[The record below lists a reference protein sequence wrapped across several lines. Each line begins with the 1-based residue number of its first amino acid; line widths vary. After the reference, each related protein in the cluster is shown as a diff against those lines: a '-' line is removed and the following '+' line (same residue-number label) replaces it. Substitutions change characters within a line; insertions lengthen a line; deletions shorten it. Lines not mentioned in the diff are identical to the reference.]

1 LPGIYSNYPQTPNP
15 KAESPDGHVAE
26 IVAGMSLNDEL
37 GTSIR
42 LTRGE
47 SDPESLEVIRKTEN

>member
-1 LPGIYSNYPQTPNP
+1 LPGIDSNYPKPPNA
-15 KAESPDGHVAE
+15 KAESPDGHVTE
-26 IVAGMSLNDEL
+26 IVAGTSLNDEL

-47 SDPESLEVIRKTEN
+47 SDPEPLEVIRKTEN